1 VKENMKPRKLV
12 SKKPIKP
19 SKLEEMNKLYKIKR
33 KPQEHEIKKSPL
45 NRMKLIIFQIPQRMK

>member
-1 VKENMKPRKLV
+1 MKPRKLV